1 MTVSGVS
8 SALERLDVEHVLLV
22 EAEARQ
28 AADLPQ
34 VALLH
39 GAGVERVEIVD
50 PDHLVASARQRL
62 DQMRA
67 DEARRAGDED
77 PGHRALR
84 PIPWYS
90 KPSAVIRAGS

>member
-8 SALERLDVEHVLLV
+8 NALERLDVQHVLLV
-22 EAEARQ
+22 EMEPRQ
-28 AADLPQ
+28 ASHLPQ

-39 GAGVERVEIVD
+39 AAGIERVEIVD
-50 PDHLVASARQRL
+50 PHHLVAAAGQRL

-67 DEARRAGDED
+67 DEPRRPGDED